1 MTEVK
6 ERVGLTDEIIEANEG
21 RFGLDV
27 RVDGDAD
34 EAEIEVGDTGVVL
47 NVYLDGAW
55 VLTFEPP
62 SGFSART
69 KEDMVINPL
78 LFVAGMEALVSWFN
92 GIDLEEW
99 KNSEGLIRNDTNP
112 RMHRFRQQLFRE
124 LGDVTGVRGIYEEKG
139 ETDDGNFD
147 YELRLS
153 ALAAALHRLDRL
165 PEEEKNKVRFYRL
178 KERSA
183 RLFKDNKGGEGG
195 DR

>member
-6 ERVGLTDEIIEANEG
+6 ERVGLTDGIIEANEG

-78 LFVAGMEALVSWFN
+78 LFVAGMEALVGWFN

-99 KNSEGLIRNDTNP
+99 KNPEGLIRNDTNP
-112 RMHRFRQQLFRE
+112 RMHRFRQQLFGE
-124 LGDVTGVRGIYEEKG
+124 LGDVTGVGRIYEETG
-139 ETDDGNFD
+139 MEDNGNFD

-153 ALAAALHRLDRL
+153 ALAAALHRLDKL
-165 PEEEKNKVRFYRL
+165 PEEEKNKVRFHRL
-178 KERSA
+178 RERG
-183 RLFKDNKGGEGG
+183 RGLFRPVAEE
-195 DR
+195 

>member
-6 ERVGLTDEIIEANEG
+6 ERVGLTDGIIEANEG

-78 LFVAGMEALVSWFN
+78 LFVAGMEALVGWFN

-99 KNSEGLIRNDTNP
+99 KNPEGLIRNDTNP
-112 RMHRFRQQLFRE
+112 RMHWFRQQLFGE

-139 ETDDGNFD
+139 ETDNGNFD

-153 ALAAALHRLDRL
+153 ALAKALQRLDGL
-165 PEEEKNKVRFYRL
+165 TEGQKQGVRFYRL
-178 KERSA
+178 REKGRG
-183 RLFKDNKGGEGG
+183 LFKEVERRGGIW
-195 DR
+195 

>member
-1 MTEVK
+1 MVELR
-6 ERVGLTDEIIEANEG
+6 ERVGLTDGIIEANEG

-34 EAEIEVGDTGVVL
+34 EAEIEVGDTGVAL

-69 KEDMVINPL
+69 KEDMVLNPL

-112 RMHRFRQQLFRE
+112 RMHRFRQQLFGE
-124 LGDVTGVRGIYEEKG
+124 LGEVTGVSGIYEEKG
-139 ETDDGNFD
+139 EADNGNFD

-165 PEEEKNKVRFYRL
+165 SGEEKETVRFHRL
-178 KERSA
+178 REKGR
-183 RLFKDNKGGEGG
+183 RLFRPVEE
-195 DR
+195 

>member
-6 ERVGLTDEIIEANEG
+6 ERVGLTDGIIEANEG

-78 LFVAGMEALVSWFN
+78 LFVAGMEALVGWFN

-99 KNSEGLIRNDTNP
+99 KNPEGLIRNDTNP
-112 RMHRFRQQLFRE
+112 RMHRFRQQLFGE

-139 ETDDGNFD
+139 ETDNGNFD

-165 PEEEKNKVRFYRL
+165 PEEQKEGVRFYRL
-178 KERSA
+178 RERG
-183 RLFKDNKGGEGG
+183 RGLFRPVAEE
-195 DR
+195 

>member
-6 ERVGLTDEIIEANEG
+6 ERVGLTDGIIEANEG

-69 KEDMVINPL
+69 KEDMVINSL
-78 LFVAGMEALVSWFN
+78 LFVAGMEVLVGWFN

-99 KNSEGLIRNDTNP
+99 KNPEGLIRNDTNP
-112 RMHRFRQQLFRE
+112 RMHRFRQQLFGE
-124 LGDVTGVRGIYEEKG
+124 LGSVTGVGRIYEETG
-139 ETDDGNFD
+139 VEDNGNFD

-153 ALAAALHRLDRL
+153 VLAAALHRLDKL
-165 PEEEKNKVRFYRL
+165 PEEEKNKVRFHRL
-178 KERSA
+178 RERG
-183 RLFKDNKGGEGG
+183 RGLFRPVAEE
-195 DR
+195 